1 MLIII
6 IKLLVDFCLVGNK
19 SIMVILDS
27 NFFQIS
33 SITQNCNY
41 CSCSS
46 SLPHNTR
53 FHNTSMTVSHIS
65 DSILGSKFG
74 WLSKKPQNWNRVS
87 GLYASAS
94 DDSQV
99 PGLKIMTCQWTLLG
113 QDDYL
118 SVIILL
124 SYSPCAFLTF

>member
-1 MLIII
+1 
-6 IKLLVDFCLVGNK
+6 
-19 SIMVILDS
+19 
-27 NFFQIS
+27 
-33 SITQNCNY
+33 
-41 CSCSS
+41 
-46 SLPHNTR
+46 
-53 FHNTSMTVSHIS
+53 MTVSHIS

-118 SVIILL
+118 SFVKLFSLCIFNILTGQKRDVIKLHCFHSDFMMHFLVTKLL
-124 SYSPCAFLTF
+124 KVD